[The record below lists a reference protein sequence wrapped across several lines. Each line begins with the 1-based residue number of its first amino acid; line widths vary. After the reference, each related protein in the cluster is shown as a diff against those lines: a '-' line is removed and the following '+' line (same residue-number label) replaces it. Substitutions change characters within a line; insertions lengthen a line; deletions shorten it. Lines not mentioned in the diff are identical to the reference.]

1 MNEIDLEARRIWQL
15 PEDQW
20 RQELAALPIEKVLNN
35 VRWRYR
41 LAVGMRLK
49 LAESMEPSG
58 CVYYGWPLRS
68 TKPQEETNEN
78 V

>member
-1 MNEIDLEARRIWQL
+1 MSEIDSEARRIWQL

-20 RQELAALPIEKVLNN
+20 HAELALLDREKVLNN

-49 LAESMEPSG
+49 LAASMEPSG

-68 TKPQEETNEN
+68 KKSQEETNET

>member
-1 MNEIDLEARRIWQL
+1 MTDVEKEALRIWAL
-15 PEDQW
+15 PQSQW
-20 RQELAALPIEKVLNN
+20 PAELALLEKEKVLHN

-49 LAESMEPSG
+49 LAASMEPSG

-68 TKPQEETNEN
+68 TKPQEETNET